1 MIQRQTHPI
10 TPDGLASPSPQCEGG
25 VANESPNGGLPHG
38 IPEACVWQQ
47 VCGVGDL
54 ESQQVCLE
62 PVGCGCV
69 LLHAV
74 CDQVAGMYDVL
85 LAGLESDLVNLTL
98 ATQGK

>member
-1 MIQRQTHPI
+1 VNQRQTHPI
-10 TPDGLASPSPQCEGG
+10 TPDGLASPGPQCESS
-25 VANESPNGGLPHG
+25 VASEPPECGFPHG
-38 IPEACVWQQ
+38 IPETCVWQQ

-74 CDQVAGMYDVL
+74 RDKVAGMYDVL
-85 LAGLESDLVNLTL
+85 LAGLEGNLVNLTL
-98 ATQGK
+98 ATQGE

>member
-1 MIQRQTHPI
+1 VNERQTHPI
-10 TPDGLASPSPQCEGG
+10 TPDGLASPSPQGEGS
-25 VANESPNGGLPHG
+25 VASESPHCGFPHG
-38 IPEACVWQQ
+38 IPETCVWKQ
-47 VCGVGDL
+47 VCGVRDL

-62 PVGCGCV
+62 PVGCGRV

-85 LAGLESDLVNLTL
+85 LASLESNLVDLTF

>member
-1 MIQRQTHPI
+1 MDHKQTYPI
-10 TPDGLASPSPQCEGG
+10 TPDGLASPSPQCEGS
-25 VANESPNGGLPHG
+25 VASKPPRCGFPHG
-38 IPEACVWQQ
+38 IPETCVWQQ
-47 VCGVGDL
+47 VCGVGNL
-54 ESQQVCLE
+54 ESQQVRIE
-62 PVGCGCV
+62 PVWCGCV